1 MLFSSSRWSVKR
13 LGERRRRQ
21 WYLGGGGGGRK
32 RMIFLAA
39 LALALVLV
47 LLVLLVLFLRS
58 VSVAYSPMIEWAHR
72 EAWRH
77 SLRVA
82 VPSCP
87 TSPWKD
93 YENLRG
99 DCRAELKPSPGGG
112 GAAATTIAE
121 CATSCCDDSTCVSWQ
136 HRRDVGCL
144 RGGDVRLGM
153 EKDGV
158 PAWCSDHPPRRWRGQ
173 FLVGGSRNG
182 GADDGG
188 WGMGGSSSVVVE
200 SRKLACDESTWNPEE
215 EGGQCFGLGDVR
227 PNEASGS
234 AVECMRACCGDPT
247 CGAWQWNEVVRSAHP
262 RRYYLSRPVR

>member
-1 MLFSSSRWSVKR
+1 MVGQTIGRATAPSMVP
-13 LGERRRRQ
+13 RRRRRRAEANDIPRGVGVGPRPRPPRP
-21 WYLGGGGGGRK
+21 LPPFRIGRL
-32 RMIFLAA
+32 LADDR
-39 LALALVLV
+39 V
-47 LLVLLVLFLRS
+47 
-58 VSVAYSPMIEWAHR
+58 AHR

-121 CATSCCDDSTCVSWQ
+121 CATSCCDDPTCVSWQ

-173 FLVGGSRNG
+173 FLVGCSRNG
-182 GADDGG
+182 VADDGG

>member
-39 LALALVLV
+39 LALALV
-47 LLVLLVLFLRS
+47 LVLLVLFLRS

-121 CATSCCDDSTCVSWQ
+121 CATSCCDDPTCVSWQ

-182 GADDGG
+182 GADDGD
-188 WGMGGSSSVVVE
+188 WGMGGRSSVVVE

-215 EGGQCFGLGDVR
+215 EVGQCFGLGDVR

-262 RRYYLSRPVR
+262 RRYNLSRPVR